1 MGFIYE
7 DVGKKIGLKIKF
19 YRKKKANLTQE
30 KLAEKLDVSP
40 THMSAIERGKKL
52 PGFITFL
59 QIIEELEIT
68 PNDLLENVVKT
79 NYSITTSWLAEV
91 ISQLPLEKQ
100 NCILELVEFMLT
112 KEKNKINKK

>member
-1 MGFIYE
+1 MSFIYK
-7 DVGKKIGLKIKF
+7 DIGKKIGSKIKF
-19 YRKKKANLTQE
+19 YRKRKTTLSQE
-30 KLAEKLDVSP
+30 QLAEKLNISQS
-40 THMSAIERGKKL
+40 HMSGIERGVKL